1 LKNTTEEE
9 DAFDP
14 DEDEIQK
21 MFSSLCSK
29 LDALS
34 NYHFTPKPANIEIEV
49 QKVMPALNM
58 EETIPLAVSDS
69 MRTAPEEVHDRAH
82 GKKGFEKSAN
92 EMTSSERKAGRK
104 MKKKKKKKMNG
115 KDGAQKFNH
124 KDNVHDSM
132 SGGDVGTSSSKF
144 FKALQDDA
152 SAAIR
157 GDGPKK
163 VKPAGPVSQASKLK
177 L

>member
-1 LKNTTEEE
+1 
-9 DAFDP
+9 
-14 DEDEIQK
+14 
-21 MFSSLCSK
+21 
-29 LDALS
+29 
-34 NYHFTPKPANIEIEV
+34 
-49 QKVMPALNM
+49 
-58 EETIPLAVSDS
+58 
-69 MRTAPEEVHDRAH
+69 
-82 GKKGFEKSAN
+82 
-92 EMTSSERKAGRK
+92 

-124 KDNVHDSM
+124 KDNVHDRFWLHPKQTFDACMYSASPSFLDIYKYFLSSM